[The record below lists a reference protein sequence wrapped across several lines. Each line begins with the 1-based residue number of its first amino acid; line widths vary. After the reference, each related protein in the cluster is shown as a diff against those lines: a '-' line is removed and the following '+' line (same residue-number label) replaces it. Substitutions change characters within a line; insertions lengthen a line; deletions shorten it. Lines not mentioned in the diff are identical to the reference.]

1 MQLSIILHTAKFDL
15 RDAMVDGCLIVEPLA
30 NSSELNRPMLL
41 GRGSNPQFNVVL
53 NMTTLTKILLGPQ
66 IFHRFCLE

>member
-1 MQLSIILHTAKFDL
+1 MFDAAFNNPSHCKV
-15 RDAMVDGCLIVEPLA
+15 RPKRCHGCLIVEPLA

-53 NMTTLTKILLGPQ
+53 SMTTSTKILLGPQ
-66 IFHRFCLE
+66 IFHRFCLA